1 MRKFML
7 ISVAAAAALGLAG
20 CQSKEADNIEE
31 AAEAN
36 AQVVEDM
43 ADNATNEMQEDAL
56 ENKADAIRDKGEED
70 ANKKDDNGEIA
81 PSEVGN
87 ITR

>member
-1 MRKFML
+1 MMM
-7 ISVAAAAALGLAG
+7 ISAVAAAALSLAG

-31 AAEAN
+31 ASEAN
-36 AQVVEDM
+36 AQVYEDM

-56 ENKADAIRDKGEED
+56 ENKADAIKAQGEED
-70 ANKKDDNGEIA
+70 ANNKDDNGEIA

-87 ITR
+87 VTR